1 MEKITVLGI
10 PIDCVTWKRIN
21 STVLRLLEEK
31 KQVFIATPNPEHIIL
46 AQKQRNFYTVLQH
59 TDLNVPDGIGLVWAA
74 KRIQAKQGVSR
85 PIERVTGIDLMLYL
99 CKTYGV
105 HMKVGL
111 LGGLDGVASKAADSL
126 CKLIPKLDII
136 ALPYYEYGK
145 ADTEIVQKI
154 RDEEVEIPFVALGA
168 PKQEL
173 FISKYPKNMP
183 DVRLA
188 MGVGGAFDVFAGVL
202 RRPPEWV
209 QNLNLEWLYR
219 LIQEP
224 SRWKRQLKLVEFV
237 WRVLVSNQK

>member
-1 MEKITVLGI
+1 MDKITVLGI
-10 PIDCVTWKRIN
+10 PIDCVTWKSID
-21 STVLRLLEEK
+21 SAVLRLLEEK

-46 AQKQRNFYTVLQH
+46 AQKQHNYFTVLQH

-74 KRIQAKQGVSR
+74 KRILAKQGVFR

-99 CKTYGV
+99 CKTYGA

-111 LGGLDGVASKAADSL
+111 LGGLDGVASKAADRL
-126 CKLIPKLDII
+126 RKLIPNVDII

-154 RDEEVEIPFVALGA
+154 QDEKVEILFVALGA

-173 FISKYPKNMP
+173 FISKYLNKMP
-183 DVRLA
+183 HVRLA
-188 MGVGGAFDVFAGVL
+188 IGVGGAFDVYAGNL
-202 RRPPEWV
+202 SRPPLWL
-209 QNLNLEWLYR
+209 QKLNLEWLYR

-237 WRVLVSNQK
+237 WRILRTKN